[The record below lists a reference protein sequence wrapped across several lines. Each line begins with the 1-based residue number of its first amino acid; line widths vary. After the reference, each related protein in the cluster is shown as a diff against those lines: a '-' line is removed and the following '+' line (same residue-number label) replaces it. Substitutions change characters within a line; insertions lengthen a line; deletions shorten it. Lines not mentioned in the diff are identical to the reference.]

1 MARYDVYNNPDANER
16 TTTPYLLDV
25 QNNFLEVDTRVMVP
39 LHDAGR
45 FRPASVRDLNPELD
59 LQGQALIMNT
69 AAIGA
74 IPSNDL
80 LRPLASL
87 ANQSA
92 VIQHALD
99 TLFGGY

>member
-45 FRPASVRDLNPELD
+45 FRSASVPWTQDGFLYQQSAP
-59 LQGQALIMNT
+59 T
-69 AAIGA
+69 AADG
-74 IPSNDL
+74 
-80 LRPLASL
+80 
-87 ANQSA
+87 
-92 VIQHALD
+92 
-99 TLFGGY
+99 